1 MVGRLAL
8 EQDSSNLTPKD
19 TLNLKREV
27 VALHNGTMSTPG
39 TSSTNTSS
47 PALPECRL
55 SSNLPWLLESDE
67 NEDVTLMVGRE
78 TFPAHK
84 SVLSARSP
92 VFRDMFSRTATE
104 DNLVVITDV
113 EPDIFAVLLRFIYT
127 GCASK
132 PVAKPD
138 SLLRVAELYKPDGLK
153 VACELALISRVSVET
168 AADTLILAHQ
178 NDADTLRG
186 RVLGFV
192 CSHMDDVVETL
203 GWTTLC
209 KGHIELLGML
219 LTLINESSEQPLKRS
234 RNS

>member
-1 MVGRLAL
+1 MP
-8 EQDSSNLTPKD
+8 ND
-19 TLNLKREV
+19 TLTLKREV
-27 VALHNGTMSTPG
+27 VTLHSGTMSTPG
-39 TSSTNTSS
+39 TSSTDTAS

-67 NEDVTLMVGRE
+67 NEDVTLLVGRE

-92 VFRDMFSRTATE
+92 VFRDMFARTATE
-104 DNLVVITDV
+104 DDQVVIADV
-113 EPDIFAVLLRFIYT
+113 EPDVFADLLRFIYT
-127 GCASK
+127 GCAPK
-132 PVAKPD
+132 PIAKPD
-138 SLLRVAELYKPDGLK
+138 SLLRAAELYKLDGLK
-153 VACELALISRVSVET
+153 VACELALISRMSVET

-178 NDADTLRG
+178 NDADTLRS

-192 CSHMDDVVETL
+192 CSHIDDVVETP

-209 KGHIELLGML
+209 KGHIELLEML
-219 LTLINESSEQPLKRS
+219 LTTLINESSEPRLKRS